1 MCVSDYDLSD
11 LNDGSRHFTN
21 LKVSG
26 GKAGC
31 YVSEGDFEIRLER
44 EGRRGKWKGFKEK
57 MEEVRTQSR
66 SDERPNDP

>member
-1 MCVSDYDLSD
+1 M
-11 LNDGSRHFTN
+11 
-21 LKVSG
+21 
-26 GKAGC
+26 
-31 YVSEGDFEIRLER
+31 SEGDFEMRLER